1 MFAIIAVLLPLSGC
15 GLYSAYSALSP
26 YTSSSDD
33 DEEQEDIHHSHSTP
47 FTDDDTDDDQTF
59 SPDGS
64 SDSPIYHSSE
74 EWAWL
79 NYPGKV
85 IPGGQIINIDQST
98 ACSTGW
104 IVGREQRRFIL
115 TAGHCGHVG
124 NRFAVSDSQGNQT
137 TIGEMVESTYIQTGG
152 ADYGL
157 IELYNTNYVT
167 AAMPF
172 TQKLH
177 DWLSLDELNDQRPR
191 VCHLGFRTG
200 QSCGAYLNYTQS
212 GIIQFRGYVDHGDS
226 GGPVYGLVDDNIYA
240 TGIISYLQPDDS
252 TRVSAQSIEPAIQRW
267 GLTIYA
273 S

>member
-177 DWLSLDELNDQRPR
+177 GW
-191 VCHLGFRTG
+191 
-200 QSCGAYLNYTQS
+200 
-212 GIIQFRGYVDHGDS
+212 
-226 GGPVYGLVDDNIYA
+226 
-240 TGIISYLQPDDS
+240 
-252 TRVSAQSIEPAIQRW
+252 
-267 GLTIYA
+267 
-273 S
+273 

>member
-1 MFAIIAVLLPLSGC
+1 
-15 GLYSAYSALSP
+15 
-26 YTSSSDD
+26 
-33 DEEQEDIHHSHSTP
+33 
-47 FTDDDTDDDQTF
+47 
-59 SPDGS
+59 
-64 SDSPIYHSSE
+64 
-74 EWAWL
+74 
-79 NYPGKV
+79 
-85 IPGGQIINIDQST
+85 
-98 ACSTGW
+98 
-104 IVGREQRRFIL
+104 
-115 TAGHCGHVG
+115 
-124 NRFAVSDSQGNQT
+124 
-137 TIGEMVESTYIQTGG
+137 
-152 ADYGL
+152 
-157 IELYNTNYVT
+157 
-167 AAMPF
+167 MPF

-177 DWLSLDELNDQRPR
+177 GWLSLDELNDQRPR